1 VWSPLWW
8 FGRLWAAPYTLL
20 GVTIGGVGLIS
31 GGRMQTHS
39 GVLEFYGGAA
49 TRFLDYLPLPHVLA
63 FTLGHCVIGRD
74 QVALQITRPHER
86 VHVAQFERWGLLM
99 GPAYLG
105 CSALLWLQGRDAYR
119 DNPFEREAFD
129 RCL

>member
-1 VWSPLWW
+1 
-8 FGRLWAAPYTLL
+8 
-20 GVTIGGVGLIS
+20 
-31 GGRMQTHS
+31 MQAHS

-49 TRFLDYLPLPHVLA
+49 ARFLDYLPLPNVLA

-74 QVALQITRPHER
+74 QHALQLTRAHER
-86 VHVAQFERWGLLM
+86 VHVAQFERWGVLM

-105 CSALLWLQGRDAYR
+105 CSAVLWLRGRDAYR

-129 RCL
+129 RAV